1 MGHAPQTESGAE
13 EEEEEEGR
21 GRGEE
26 GGGEAST
33 KNHRNARA
41 PSQPK
46 RASGLPC
53 SSKDK
58 CYTALPQRSSDVT
71 QKRPTTEA
79 KETQRSSD
87 VTQKRPTT
95 EAKETQRSG
104 DVTQK
109 RPTIEA
115 KESVH
120 RPLSAGGRGGGGGYL
135 QPCAKCKSSRKVHI
149 LKSARYSDFV

>member
-79 KETQRSSD
+79 KETQRS
-87 VTQKRPTT
+87 
-95 EAKETQRSG
+95 G